1 MSPLSKCPVCG
12 GEMAEKD
19 VEKLL
24 RGGKHVAVVTVK
36 AEVCLH
42 CGERLYSRETIG
54 RFEEIRAKLA
64 RQEVEEFEPMG
75 QSFQVT
81 IR

>member
-1 MSPLSKCPVCG
+1 MIPFSKCPVCG

-42 CGERLYSRETIG
+42 CGERLYSQAAVR
-54 RFEEIRAKLA
+54 RFEEIRGKLERGETA
-64 RQEVEEFEPMG
+64 DLKRLG
-75 QSFQVT
+75 RSFQVA
-81 IR
+81 